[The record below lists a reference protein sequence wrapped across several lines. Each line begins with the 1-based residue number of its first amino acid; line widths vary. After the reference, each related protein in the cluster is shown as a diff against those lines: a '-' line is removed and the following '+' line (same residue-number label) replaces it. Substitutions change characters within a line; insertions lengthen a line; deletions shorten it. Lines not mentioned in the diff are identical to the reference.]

1 MARNSS
7 DADGRYQIAEGRTAV
22 SRMAD
27 FPGAVTRHLVVAIP
41 DGRDLGPENEF
52 VGLLPR
58 AVLINPQL
66 AKLIPQPGIRGI
78 RD

>member
-1 MARNSS
+1 
-7 DADGRYQIAEGRTAV
+7 
-22 SRMAD
+22 MAD

-41 DGRDLGPENEF
+41 DGRDLGPENAL

-66 AKLIPQPGIRGI
+66 AKLIPQPRIRGI
-78 RD
+78 GNQLFDA

>member
-1 MARNSS
+1 
-7 DADGRYQIAEGRTAV
+7 
-22 SRMAD
+22 MAD
-27 FPGAVTRHLVVAIP
+27 FPGAVTRHLVIAIP

-52 VGLLPR
+52 VGLFPR

>member
-1 MARNSS
+1 
-7 DADGRYQIAEGRTAV
+7 
-22 SRMAD
+22 MAD
-27 FPGAVTRHLVVAIP
+27 FPGAVTRHLVIAIP

-78 RD
+78 RN